1 MLKFSLRFDRTQT
14 DALTFL
20 FIAHDQSLVR
30 HISDRV
36 AVMYLGRVVELAGRD
51 DLYESPLHPYT
62 QELIL
67 AVPLT
72 DPDLETRS
80 SRIVLKGDPRTG
92 GRNHYSIDTIR
103 TCGYTSISH
112 KGRYH
117 FLQLCC
123 AILF

>member
-14 DALTFL
+14 DALTFP
-20 FIAHDQSLVR
+20 FIAHDQSMVG

-36 AVMYLGRVVELAGRD
+36 AVTYLGRVVELDGRD
-51 DLYESPLHPYT
+51 DLYESPLHPYA

-80 SRIVLKGDPRTG
+80 SRIVLKGDPRTD
-92 GRNHYSIDTIR
+92 GRNHTVL
-103 TCGYTSISH
+103 T
-112 KGRYH
+112 
-117 FLQLCC
+117 Q
-123 AILF
+123 